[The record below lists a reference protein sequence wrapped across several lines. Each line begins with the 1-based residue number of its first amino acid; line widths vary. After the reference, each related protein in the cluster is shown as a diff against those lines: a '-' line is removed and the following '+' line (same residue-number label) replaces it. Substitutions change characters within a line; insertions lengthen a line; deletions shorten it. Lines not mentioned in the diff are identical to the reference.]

1 MPTYENVIPLSQASF
16 SGKLPRKP
24 HNQAVRSREY
34 LTEAE
39 VGKLMKAARNTGR
52 HGHRDATLIL
62 IGLPSC
68 AAGLRAGGSALGTD
82 RPQPGIAACG
92 APEERGGLLPP
103 AARAGDTRP
112 AAATAGLSGDALRL
126 RHRTQG
132 AADRLH
138 GAQAGGKG
146 RGAGRN
152 RLPGPSAHAPSRVR
166 LQAGQRW
173 P

>member
-24 HNQAVRSREY
+24 RNQAVRSREY

-62 IGLPSC
+62 IAYRHALRVC
-68 AAGLRAGGSALGTD
+68 RAGGPALGAD
-82 RPQPGIAACG
+82 RPQPGIAARG
-92 APEERGGLLPP
+92 TPEERGGLLPP
-103 AARAGDTRP
+103 ATRAGDSCP
-112 AAATAGLSGDALRL
+112 AAATAGLSGDTLRL
-126 RHRTQG
+126 RHRAQG

-138 GAQAGGKG
+138 GAQAGGEG
-146 RGAGRN
+146 RGEGRN
-152 RLPGPSAHAPSRVR
+152 RIPGPSAHAPSRVR
-166 LQAGQRW
+166 F
-173 P
+173 

>member
-39 VGKLMKAARNTGR
+39 VGKLMKAARATGR

-62 IGLPSC
+62 IAWGYAVARL
-68 AAGLRAGGSALGTD
+68 AASV
-82 RPQPGIAACG
+82 
-92 APEERGGLLPP
+92 ERG
-103 AARAGDTRP
+103 RR
-112 AAATAGLSGDALRL
+112 SG
-126 RHRTQG
+126 
-132 AADRLH
+132 
-138 GAQAGGKG
+138 
-146 RGAGRN
+146 GAGR
-152 RLPGPSAHAPSRVR
+152 
-166 LQAGQRW
+166 LQKKRPPRTTNGAKIYWLIVTDCQLS